1 MRFQFNTTFISRL
14 MVVMMLFVSLSPAV
28 SHALV
33 SWTGNAS
40 FAQKICTS
48 DGKKLVIQVKT
59 TMGKQLSTELN
70 LKSTVNSETDDR
82 HVAHCA
88 FCSSPQTQDVLPV
101 PASSLIIQ
109 VLESQAWQV
118 AVSAV
123 IPVYQ
128 RFELSPPSQ
137 APPNS

>member
-1 MRFQFNTTFISRL
+1 ML
-14 MVVMMLFVSLSPAV
+14 AVMLFVSLAPSV
-28 SHALV
+28 SHALA

-40 FAQKICTS
+40 FVQKICTS
-48 DGKKLVIQVKT
+48 DGKKVVIQVKT

-70 LKSTVNSETDDR
+70 LKPTVNSEIDDR

-88 FCSSPQTQDVLPV
+88 FCSSPQTQDALPV

-123 IPVYQ
+123 PPAHQ

>member
-1 MRFQFNTTFISRL
+1 MI
-14 MVVMMLFVSLSPAV
+14 VMMLFVSLSPTV
-28 SHALV
+28 SHALA

-40 FAQKICTS
+40 FVQKICTS
-48 DGKKLVIQVKT
+48 DGKKVVIQVKT

-70 LKSTVNSETDDR
+70 LKPTANSETDDR

-109 VLESQAWQV
+109 VLESQVWQG
-118 AVSAV
+118 AVSAA
-123 IPVYQ
+123 IPAYQ
-128 RFELSPPSQ
+128 RFELNPPSH